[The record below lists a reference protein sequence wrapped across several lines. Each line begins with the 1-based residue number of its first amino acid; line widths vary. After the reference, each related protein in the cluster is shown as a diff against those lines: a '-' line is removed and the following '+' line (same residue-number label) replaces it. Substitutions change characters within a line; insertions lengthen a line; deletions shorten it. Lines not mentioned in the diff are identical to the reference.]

1 MKKKLVEALMRQAS
15 LDSVIEVECPE
26 CGAPMTAEPD
36 AREFYCE
43 ECERVVMKNPL
54 VELGLI

>member
-1 MKKKLVEALMRQAS
+1 MKKKLVEALMKQAS
-15 LDSVIEVECPE
+15 LDSVIEVECPK

-43 ECERVVMKNPL
+43 ECD
-54 VELGLI
+54 